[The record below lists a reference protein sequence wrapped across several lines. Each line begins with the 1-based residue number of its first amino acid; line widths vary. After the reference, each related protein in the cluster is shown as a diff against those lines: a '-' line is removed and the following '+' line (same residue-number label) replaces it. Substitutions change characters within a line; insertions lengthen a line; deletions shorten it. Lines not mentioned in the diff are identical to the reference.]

1 MADLEALAID
11 AAVGISAAELHGAVC
26 GIAVASGDA
35 FHINQLLDLVGEE
48 ALSDGMSVGAF
59 VEAALTDLLADD
71 FRFSLLLPADD
82 EPLKMRVDALA
93 NWCAAFTSAVA
104 AGVADTS
111 GDQPLDLSKEAEG
124 ILDDMLAI
132 ANIERVVDEDEES
145 ESELVE
151 LVEFVKVG
159 VLLLQNLVRDGD
171 SSE

>member
-1 MADLEALAID
+1 MD
-11 AAVGISAAELHGAVC
+11 AAAGLSAAELHGAVC

-48 ALSDGMSVGAF
+48 ALSDEMSVGAF
-59 VEAALTDLLADD
+59 VESTLTDLLADD
-71 FRFSLLLPADD
+71 FRFHLLLPDD
-82 EPLKMRVDALA
+82 SEPLRFRVDALA

-104 AGVADTS
+104 AGVADSS
-111 GDQPLDLSKEAEG
+111 GDRQPLDLSKEAEG

-159 VLLLQNLVRDGD
+159 VLLLLNLVREID